1 MQRIVRP
8 GLLLLAGCGGSV
20 GIGTREEGS
29 LGDVLQIVQ
38 AVGVVTEL
46 AAHGVLDAPENEPTC
61 PRVSRIEG
69 FSTVD
74 YGEGCLPDSGL
85 VPAGL
90 SGSARLDIGDRVSA
104 DLEGVLLGSVDLYGV
119 LDARA
124 TPVSA
129 VDMTLRL
136 GQVAPDS
143 VEMDL
148 TIGMG
153 QAPPFIIH
161 GAAQRNAE
169 GIGQPLEFDE
179 VELQSGD
186 GCLSPSAGSITI
198 EQGLHDVTFTFD
210 GEAMVLVSR
219 SDGEVGEMDV
229 CAHDRPLNEE

>member
-46 AAHGVLDAPENEPTC
+46 AAHGVLDVPENEPTC

-119 LDARA
+119 LDAGEAPRDYFGRPFIY
-124 TPVSA
+124 TPPTS
-129 VDMTLRL
+129 DRPYTLSSL
-136 GQVAPDS
+136 GRDGTPG
-143 VEMDL
+143 
-148 TIGMG
+148 GMG
-153 QAPPFIIH
+153 EDADT
-161 GAAQRNAE
+161 RW
-169 GIGQPLEFDE
+169 
-179 VELQSGD
+179 
-186 GCLSPSAGSITI
+186 SPTVG
-198 EQGLHDVTFTFD
+198 VTP
-210 GEAMVLVSR
+210 R
-219 SDGEVGEMDV
+219 
-229 CAHDRPLNEE
+229 